1 MSFRNN
7 NNNNDQPTTIVY
19 TPISF
24 ANPEFNEGSRFSV
37 SYFNRLL
44 KVSIAKKNGTNGEF
58 ATYDNDNASVMY
70 LSHMKAKI
78 LYELIQ
84 QMKTDDTIHNVCV
97 ETNKGL
103 FIVSDGQEFDSNT
116 PCFVIKS
123 ADNNGNISSV
133 IYQTKNN
140 YNGAINY
147 SDDGYTDRLIEGV
160 ELETFENVLLQY
172 FNASTYAIAAS
183 VMEASAYKYNAI
195 RSNITA
201 IAEKVGAS
209 TKGGGYSNKS
219 SFLNNNNS
227 SNSGSPSFND
237 GIDGLSS
244 DEYESAS
251 FDDVVNSMKY

>member
-1 MSFRNN
+1 MSFKNN

-58 ATYDNDNASVMY
+58 ATYDNDNTSVIY

-84 QMKTDDTIHNVCV
+84 QMQTDDTIHNVCV

-103 FIVSDGQEFDSNT
+103 FIVSDGQEFGSNT

-123 ADNNGNISSV
+123 ADNNGNISSI

-160 ELETFENVLLQY
+160 ELETFETSHKSDTYIVSNFSQLENISSISVTFDVLKLLKSKVV
-172 FNASTYAIAAS
+172 NPLHC
-183 VMEASAYKYNAI
+183 
-195 RSNITA
+195 SNIQLISVTFDVS
-201 IAEKVGAS
+201 KLL
-209 TKGGGYSNKS
+209 KS
-219 SFLNNNNS
+219 KFVSFKQHVNIPPISVTFEVLKLLKFNS
-227 SNSGSPSFND
+227 
-237 GIDGLSS
+237 
-244 DEYESAS
+244 
-251 FDDVVNSMKY
+251 VNSKQQ